1 MFEELKKNAAA
12 LDADEL
18 LSVEHLRC
26 GDRIKI
32 VFRFEYPYFNVKLHI
47 GDEVYRDAFNDKEP
61 FDVLTHFFFIPE
73 PQADTPMCLTLYD
86 DSTDGDLFYHELQFG
101 TPKYANEEDLLKM
114 YDNGLTAQQTEEKQV
129 VDGVVYKHIL
139 YKDKVGAPV
148 HTFWL
153 FVDTKKASLAVG
165 TPNDG
170 LQAHDVIA
178 TVPAMIDSAIANGKN
193 VVAAVN
199 ADFFNMFGDGSPS
212 GLCVK
217 DGSVIANADS
227 KRAFIGIKKDG
238 SPVLTTLEEEPELL
252 PQLQQAAAGLEMILK
267 DGHLYE
273 WGPLEP
279 FAFTR
284 HPRTAAGLC
293 EDGTAVFLVVD
304 GRIPDYSNGASLVD
318 MALLLQSFGVKRA
331 VNLDGGGSSVC
342 YTKENGEFIL
352 HNNPA
357 DLVRPLDKII
367 REEFNCILVTTNQSK

>member
-1 MFEELKKNAAA
+1 MFEELKKNAAE
-12 LDADEL
+12 LDADEIV
-18 LSVEHLRC
+18 SVEHLRC
-26 GDRIKI
+26 GDKIKI

-47 GDEVYRDAFNDKEP
+47 GNETYVDAFNDKEP

-73 PQADTPMCLTLYD
+73 CDADTQMCLTLWD
-86 DSTDGDLFYHELQFG
+86 DTLEGDCFYHECTFG
-101 TPKYANEEDLLKM
+101 TPDYANAEKLFSE
-114 YDNGLTAQQTEEKQV
+114 YDNGLREKERDEKEV
-129 VDGVVYKHIL
+129 ADGVTYRHIL
-139 YKDKVGAPV
+139 YTDKNGAPV

-153 FVDTKKASLAVG
+153 AVDTKKASLAVG

-170 LQAHDVIA
+170 LQAKNIRA
-178 TVPAMIDSAIANGKN
+178 TVPAMIDSAVANGKN
-193 VVAAVN
+193 AVAAVN
-199 ADFFNMFGDGSPS
+199 ADFFDMFGDGSPS

-217 DGSVIANADS
+217 DGNCIANADS

-238 SPVLTTLEEEPELL
+238 TPVLTTLELEPDLL
-252 PQLQQAAAGLEMILK
+252 PELQQAAAGLEMILK
-267 DGHLYE
+267 DGEFYE

-293 EDGTAVFLVVD
+293 EDGTVLLLVVD

-318 MALLLQSFGVKRA
+318 LGILMQSFDAKRA

-352 HNNPA
+352 HSNPA
-357 DLVRPLDKII
+357 DLVHPLDKII
-367 REEFNCILVTTNQSK
+367 REEFNCILVTK

>member
-1 MFEELKKNAAA
+1 MFEELKKNATQY
-12 LDADEL
+12 DADEI
-18 LSVEHLRC
+18 VGIDYLRC
-26 GDRIKI
+26 GDKIKI
-32 VFRFEYPYFNVKLHI
+32 VFRFEYPCFDVKLHI
-47 GDEVYRDAFNDKEP
+47 GDAVYEDGFNDKEP

-73 PQADTPMCLTLYD
+73 PSADEELCLTLWD
-86 DSTDGDLFYHELQFG
+86 DTEDGECFYHTFVFG
-101 TPKYANEEDLLKM
+101 TPDYADEKQLFNND
-114 YDNGLTAQQTEEKQV
+114 DNGLKEDWREEKEV
-129 VDGVVYKHIL
+129 ADGVTYRHIF
-139 YKDKVGAPV
+139 YKDKDGAPV

-153 FVDTKKASLAVG
+153 AVDTKKASLAIG

-170 LQAHDVIA
+170 LQAKDIRA
-178 TVPAMIDSAIANGKN
+178 TVPSMIDRAVANGKN

-217 DGSVIANADS
+217 DGICIANADS

-238 SPVLTTLEEEPELL
+238 TPVLTTLADEPEVLGE
-252 PQLQQAAAGLEMILK
+252 LQQAAAGLQMILK
-267 DGHLYE
+267 DGAFYE

-293 EDGTAVFLVVD
+293 DDDTVLLLVVD

-318 MALLLQSFGVKRA
+318 LGLLMQSFGAKRA

-342 YTKENGEFIL
+342 YTKENGEFVL
-352 HNNPA
+352 HSNPA
-357 DLVRPLDKII
+357 DLVHPLDKII
-367 REEFNCILVTTNQSK
+367 REEFNCILVTK

>member
-1 MFEELKKNAAA
+1 MFENIKMNADA
-12 LDADEL
+12 LDSDEL
-18 LSVEHLRC
+18 LSVSHLRC
-26 GDRIKI
+26 GELIKI
-32 VFRFEYPYFNVKLHI
+32 VFRFEYPYFNVKLHV
-47 GDEVYRDAFNDKEP
+47 GDKVYDDAFNDKEP
-61 FDVLTHFFFIPE
+61 FDVLTHFFYIPE
-73 PQADTPMCLTLYD
+73 PEPDAMLCLTLCD
-86 DSTDGDLFYHELQFG
+86 DEQDGDLFFHEFAFG
-101 TPKYANEEDLLKM
+101 TPQYAEADELCKAD
-114 YDNGLTAQQTEEKQV
+114 DNRLTAEQTEEKQV
-129 VDGVVYKHIL
+129 VDGVDYKHIL
-139 YKDKVGAPV
+139 YKDKNGAPV

-165 TPNDG
+165 TPEDG
-170 LQAHDVIA
+170 LQAHDIRA
-178 TVPAMIDSAIANGKN
+178 TVPAMIDAAVANGKN

-217 DGSVIANADS
+217 DGNCIANADS

-238 SPVLTTLEEEPELL
+238 TPVLTTLKEEPDLL
-252 PQLQQAAAGLEMILK
+252 PQLQQAAAGLHMILK
-267 DGHLYE
+267 DGELYE

-293 EDGTAVFLVVD
+293 DDGTVVFLVAD

-318 MALLLQSFGVKRA
+318 MALLMQSFGVKRA

-342 YTKENGEFIL
+342 YTKENGQFVL

-367 REEFNCILVTTNQSK
+367 REEFNCILITKD